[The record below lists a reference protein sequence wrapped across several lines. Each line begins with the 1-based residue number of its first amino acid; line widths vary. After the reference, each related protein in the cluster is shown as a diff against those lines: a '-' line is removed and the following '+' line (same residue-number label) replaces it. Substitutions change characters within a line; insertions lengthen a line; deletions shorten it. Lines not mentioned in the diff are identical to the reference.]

1 MAYSRGPTGIPPGSG
16 WLKLAF
22 VFSGLG
28 SEQGLIASDLLGL
41 DRDPLDP
48 TRDVMAPMTTS

>member
-1 MAYSRGPTGIPPGSG
+1 MSERTYGDPAGSG

-28 SEQGLIASDLLGL
+28 SEQGLIASDLLGF